1 MNHFGNCCFKLWKE
15 EMMRVEENQS
25 SNNAIP
31 RVKEVTN
38 RDYK

>member
-15 EMMRVEENQS
+15 MMRVEENQRKQH
-25 SNNAIP
+25 NAIP